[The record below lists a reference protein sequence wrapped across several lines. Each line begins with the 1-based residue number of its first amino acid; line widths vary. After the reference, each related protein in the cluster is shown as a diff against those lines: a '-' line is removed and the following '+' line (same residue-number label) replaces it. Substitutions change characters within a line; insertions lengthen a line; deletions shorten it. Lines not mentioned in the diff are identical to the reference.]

1 MRRELHKERDAQM
14 FAEFFHEPVTCSP
27 MLAAAARASI
37 SRRREGRSRKE
48 AIACL
53 CPIKPKWSTPPLLLL
68 LPASCN
74 TLTRAA
80 CGGKPAPGD
89 KSGSVYMH
97 NVSHNYMKA
106 IAGFGV
112 SCFTLVSKG
121 AVRVPEIKRAEG
133 NR

>member
-1 MRRELHKERDAQM
+1 M

-68 LPASCN
+68 LLLPASCN
-74 TLTRAA
+74 TLTRAG

-121 AVRVPEIKRAEG
+121 AVRVPEIKRA
-133 NR
+133 